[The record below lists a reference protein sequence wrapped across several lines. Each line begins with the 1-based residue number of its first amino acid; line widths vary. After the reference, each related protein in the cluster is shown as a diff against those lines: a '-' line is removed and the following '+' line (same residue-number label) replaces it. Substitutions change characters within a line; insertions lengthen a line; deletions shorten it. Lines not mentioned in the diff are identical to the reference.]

1 MNTRPERE
9 EDTEPVA
16 PGTALDSTEG
26 ADVMQTVT
34 EAIEADELLRDDLQ
48 DEDLITL
55 DTPD

>member
-1 MNTRPERE
+1 MGTRPERE
-9 EDTEPVA
+9 EETEQVA

-26 ADVMQTVT
+26 ADVGQTVT
-34 EAIEADELLRDDLQ
+34 EAVENDKDLRDDLQ